1 MHTVAKENRD
11 SPLTSDVAYEAVKEN
26 WCNRKDLVISRA
38 KILVSE
44 RCPFNQWS
52 LKSTQSLTL
61 LDLGPTLNPYQT
73 QYRHRCCSL
82 SLSVHP
88 ALVREH
94 GTYLRSAENHP

>member
-1 MHTVAKENRD
+1 MHTVAKESRD
-11 SPLTSDVAYEAVKEN
+11 SPLTSDVANEPIKAN
-26 WCNRKDLVISRA
+26 RCNRKDLVISRA

-44 RCPFNQWS
+44 RCPFNLWS

-61 LDLGPTLNPYQT
+61 FDLGPTLNPCQT

-88 ALVREH
+88 ALAQE
-94 GTYLRSAENHP
+94 P